1 MNDNKHER
9 LICHNGKILPVKE
22 ASINVMSTTAQ
33 YGINVFEG
41 IRCYLSE
48 DNKHLFA
55 FRLNEHLKRLFNSAR
70 LLRFELN
77 KSLSPD
83 IIKDQMV
90 KVIQAN
96 GYYEDLYVKIG
107 LYLDGDAGWS
117 SRGPVSL
124 YILPTPK
131 GRVYSDKEGLDCCVS
146 SWIRINDLAISPR
159 IKAGANYMNSR
170 MAFMEAQINGYD
182 YGIFLNH
189 QHKVAEGLG
198 ACIFI
203 VRDNKII
210 TPSKTSSI
218 LESITRDA
226 VITIVRD
233 HLSTEVEERDID
245 RTELYLAEEVFF
257 VGTSVEILPAV
268 SIDRMNVNSRKI
280 GKITNSLI
288 SLYTNAARGKNPQ
301 YNHWLTTIY

>member
-1 MNDNKHER
+1 MSDKQHEQ
-9 LICHNGKILPVKE
+9 LICHNGKIVPVME

-41 IRCYLSE
+41 IRCYTSE
-48 DNKHLFA
+48 DNEQLFT
-55 FRLNEHLKRLFNSAR
+55 FRLNEHLKRLFDSAR
-70 LLRFELN
+70 LLRFDLN
-77 KSLSPD
+77 ENLSTD
-83 IIKDQMV
+83 FLKEQIF

-96 GYYEDLYVKIG
+96 GYHKDLYVKIG
-107 LYLDGDAGWS
+107 FYLDGNSGWS
-117 SRGPVSL
+117 SNGPVSF

-131 GRVYSDKEGLDCCVS
+131 GRVFTDKDGLDCCVS
-146 SWIRINDLAISPR
+146 SWMRINDLAISPR
-159 IKAGANYMNSR
+159 IKAGANYLNSR
-170 MAFMEAQINGYD
+170 MAFMEAKVNGYD

-189 QHKVAEGLG
+189 QQKIAEGLG
-198 ACIFI
+198 ACIFM

-226 VITIVRD
+226 IIKIVRD

-257 VGTSVEILPAV
+257 VGTSVEILPVV

-280 GKITNSLI
+280 GKITKSLI
-288 SLYTNAARGKNPQ
+288 ALYMNAARGKDLQ
-301 YNHWLTTIY
+301 YSHWLTSIY